1 MTVDRDRLPNYLF
14 ISIKKCYELLEGFY
28 LPEPKI
34 KPLPKVKID
43 YKKLAEEYKSFI
55 EAGVAKNQA
64 ELARKLKV
72 SRAWV
77 TKVLKKL

>member
-1 MTVDRDRLPNYLF
+1 M
-14 ISIKKCYELLEGFY
+14 EGFY

-34 KPLPKVKID
+34 KVLPRVKID

-55 EAGVAKNQA
+55 EAGIAKNQS
-64 ELARKLKV
+64 ELAKKLKV

-77 TKVLKKL
+77 TKVLKTDNCSLDISV